1 MFNLSKAHIMSLL
14 HWIKREKASLRD
26 SCIAAALKERP
37 TVNTLSQS
45 ITQAASSTLHATPRQ
60 VSLTPSVPIY
70 CFTDGAAQGNGRKGC
85 KGGLGVVFPAQ
96 PNLNLSEALPSYPVP
111 TNNRAELLAII
122 RAIEQSDTIDPD
134 RSQPLHIKS
143 DSQLCVSTCNSWLSG
158 WKCNGWR
165 KRDKTVPKNVDLL
178 KKLDLLMSKRR
189 VKLEHVRAHTRGE
202 DDDSKFNEWADKLAT
217 QACK

>member
-1 MFNLSKAHIMSLL
+1 MSLL
-14 HWIKREKASLRD
+14 HWIKREKASL
-26 SCIAAALKERP
+26 
-37 TVNTLSQS
+37 SQS
-45 ITQAASSTLHATPRQ
+45 ITKAASSTSHATPRQ
-60 VSLTPSVPIY
+60 QPTLQAVSSLPASVSLAPSAPID

-122 RAIEQSDTIDPD
+122 RAIEQADAIDPD

-158 WKCNGWR
+158 WKRNGWR
-165 KRDKTVPKNVDLL
+165 KRDKTVPKNMDLL
-178 KKLDLLMSKRR
+178 KKLDLLMSQRK

-217 QACK
+217 QACQ

>member
-1 MFNLSKAHIMSLL
+1 MIFNLSKAHNMSLL
-14 HWIKREKASLRD
+14 HWIKTEKGLLRD
-26 SCIAAALKERP
+26 SCNVAALKERP
-37 TVNTLSQS
+37 TVNTLTNSL
-45 ITQAASSTLHATPRQ
+45 TQAASSTLHATPQ
-60 VSLTPSVPIY
+60 QAMKPASVSRTPSVPIH

-134 RSQPLHIKS
+134 QSQPLHIKS

-158 WKCNGWR
+158 WKRNGWR

-178 KKLDLLMSKRR
+178 KKLDLLMSKR
-189 VKLEHVRAHTRGE
+189 KEAL
-202 DDDSKFNEWADKLAT
+202 F
-217 QACK
+217 